1 MYELNIMPLAI
12 QISNICGFFIGKTL
26 QGGRSE
32 RNEYLLLHAFNEKNY
47 IVPDKRKHKRGIER
61 EEFAMDMTT
70 ATQGDLTQVEGETTT
85 VGANGKRKKAAYAG
99 GLVLDPIKGL
109 YDSLILLMD
118 FNSLYPSIIQEY
130 NICFTT
136 IDPPQNP
143 EDQPIIPDPTVEIG
157 VLPRQIKRLVES
169 RREVKKLM
177 ANANISP
184 ELKQQ
189 YDIRQLALKLTAN
202 SMYGCLGFSNSRFFA
217 QHLASL
223 VTFKGREIL
232 MNTKNLVQKMNYE
245 VVYGDTDSIMVN
257 TNILD
262 YDQVFKIGNNIKQS
276 INKVYRNIELDIDGV
291 MKYLLLLKKKKYAC
305 LLVFKKDNGEL
316 VYKPEEKGLDTVRRD
331 WSIIAKDTG
340 KEVLEEIRS
349 EKSRDDK
356 VEGVYQRLEHVK
368 QKITE
373 NKIPAQSFLVT
384 KKLTKNPKD
393 YSNAQSMPHVLV
405 ALRMNTHRNS
415 RYKSGDTV
423 EYVIC
428 EDGTENAATQRAY
441 HLDELKNGVAG
452 DNDKKIKIDI
462 NYYLEHQIH
471 PVISRL
477 CEPLEGLDRMKIAEC
492 LGLDPQKFK
501 GGLIR
506 WVFNSYYYFN
516 FL

>member
-47 IVPDKRKHKRGIER
+47 IVPDKRKHQKRGIER
-61 EEFAMDMTT
+61 EEHVIDMTQ
-70 ATQGDLTQVEGETTT
+70 ATQTDMTQVHEGETT
-85 VGANGKRKKAAYAG
+85 VNANGKRKKAAYAG
-99 GLVLDPIKGL
+99 GLVLDPVKGL
-109 YDSLILLMD
+109 YDSFILLMD

-136 IDPPQNP
+136 IDPPVNP
-143 EDQPIIPDPTVEIG
+143 EDQPAIPDPKIETG

-177 ANANISP
+177 ANPNLTP

-189 YDIRQLALKLTAN
+189 YDIRQHALKLTAN

-257 TNILD
+257 TNIVD
-262 YDQVFKIGNNIKQS
+262 YDQVFKIGSNIKQT

-305 LLVFKKDNGEL
+305 LLVSKKENGEL
-316 VYKPEEKGLDTVRRD
+316 SYKREQKGLDIVRRD
-331 WSIIAKDTG
+331 WSIIAKKTG
-340 KEVLEEIRS
+340 DKVLDEICS
-349 EKSRDDK
+349 EKPRDDK
-356 VEGVYQRLEHVK
+356 VEGVYKQLEHV
-368 QKITE
+368 QKLIIDGE
-373 NKIPAQSFLVT
+373 VPASSFSIT

-393 YSNAQSMPHVLV
+393 YSNAHSMPHVLV
-405 ALRMNTHRNS
+405 ALRMNTHNHS

-428 EDGTENAATQRAY
+428 DDGTQNAATQRAY

-452 DNDKKIKIDI
+452 DTDKKVKIDTT
-462 NYYLEHQIH
+462 YYFEQQIH

-501 GGLIR
+501 GGAVR
-506 WVFNSYYYFN
+506 
-516 FL
+516 